1 MVPKMINILGKRY
14 IFFTISLLIIIPG
27 LVLTVIGGLR
37 LSVDFTGGT
46 LIEFDLNPGSLPE
59 PAQIIAIYNQLG
71 IEDVQVQTT
80 GEETILARSSFLDD
94 ETRSALL
101 AAVGAEFGQSPNVL
115 RFDSVGPTVGRE
127 VASRAAIA
135 VGVAA
140 IVVVIYITYAFRGIP
155 HALRY
160 GICAII
166 AMIHDV
172 ALVISLGAIGGYLWG
187 WQIDALFLTALLTV
201 IGFSVQDKIVVFDRI
216 RENSNIYKK
225 LPFETLVNHSIIQ
238 TLQRSINTQLM
249 TVEFMLLALA
259 LFGGVTLRE
268 FAVILLVGLFSGTY
282 SSIFIA
288 APVLVVWENHE
299 WKTWF
304 RRRKSEEAIAS

>member
-1 MVPKMINILGKRY
+1 MLDILGKRY
-14 IFFTISLLIIIPG
+14 IFFGLSLVLIIPG
-27 LVLTVIGGLR
+27 LILVAFGLP
-37 LSVDFTGGT
+37 LAIDFTGG
-46 LIEFDLNPGSLPE
+46 SLLEVRFESGIAPQ
-59 PAQIIAIYNQLG
+59 PAEVIQLYSSLG
-71 IEDVQVQTT
+71 VEDVQVQTT
-80 GEETILARSSFLDD
+80 GDATIFVRSSFLDD
-94 ETRSALL
+94 TTRSQLISAME
-101 AAVGAEFGQSPNVL
+101 GEFGEDITVL
-115 RFDSVGPTVGRE
+115 RFDSVGPTIGQE
-127 VASRAAIA
+127 VTARAGMAIA
-135 VGVAA
+135 VAAVA
-140 IVVVIYITYAFRGIP
+140 VVFYITFAFRGIQ
-155 HALRY
+155 HSFRY

-172 ALVISLGAIGGYLWG
+172 LIVLSLGAIGAYFFG
-187 WQIDALFLTALLTV
+187 WQINALFLTALLTV

-216 RENSNIYKK
+216 RENSGIYRR
-225 LPFETLVNHSIIQ
+225 LPFATLVNHSIVQ

-288 APVLVVWENHE
+288 APSLVIWENQE

-304 RRRKSEEAIAS
+304 RRGRGKEAVA

>member
-1 MVPKMINILGKRY
+1 MLDILGKRY
-14 IFFTISLLIIIPG
+14 IFFGLSLVLIIPG
-27 LVLTVIGGLR
+27 LILMAFGLP
-37 LSVDFTGGT
+37 LAIDFTGG
-46 LIEFDLNPGSLPE
+46 SLLEVRFESGIAPL
-59 PAQIIAIYNQLG
+59 PAEVIQLYSSLG
-71 IEDVQVQTT
+71 VEDVQVQTT
-80 GEETILARSSFLDD
+80 GDATIFVRSTFLDD
-94 ETRSALL
+94 TTRSQLISEMET
-101 AAVGAEFGQSPNVL
+101 EFGEEITVL
-115 RFDSVGPTVGRE
+115 RFDSVGPTIGQE
-127 VASRAAIA
+127 VTARAGMAIA
-135 VGVAA
+135 VAAVA
-140 IVVVIYITYAFRGIP
+140 VVFYITFAFRGIQ
-155 HALRY
+155 HSFRY

-172 ALVISLGAIGGYLWG
+172 LIVLSLGAIGAYFFG
-187 WQIDALFLTALLTV
+187 WQINALFLTALLTV

-216 RENSNIYKK
+216 RENSGIYRR
-225 LPFETLVNHSIIQ
+225 LPFANLVNHSIVQ

-288 APVLVVWENHE
+288 APALVIWEKQE

-304 RRRKSEEAIAS
+304 RPRRGKEAAA

>member
-1 MVPKMINILGKRY
+1 
-14 IFFTISLLIIIPG
+14 
-27 LVLTVIGGLR
+27 VIG
-37 LSVDFTGGT
+37 
-46 LIEFDLNPGSLPE
+46 
-59 PAQIIAIYNQLG
+59 IYDQLD

-80 GEETILARSSFLDD
+80 GEDTIFVRSSFLDD
-94 ETRSALL
+94 TTRSQLISTMES
-101 AAVGAEFGQSPNVL
+101 EFSGPITVL
-115 RFDSVGPTVGRE
+115 RFENVGPTIGTE
-127 VASRAAIA
+127 VTARAGMAIAVAAIA
-135 VGVAA
+135 VVF
-140 IVVVIYITYAFRGIP
+140 YITFAFRGIQ
-155 HALRY
+155 HAFRY

-172 ALVISLGAIGGYLWG
+172 AIVISLGAIGGYFFG

-216 RENSNIYKK
+216 RENSNIYRR
-225 LPFETLVNHSIIQ
+225 LPFESLVNHSIVQ

-268 FAVILLVGLFSGTY
+268 FATILMVGLFSGTY

-288 APVLVVWENHE
+288 APLLVVWENQE

-304 RRRKSEEAIAS
+304 GRGGRKEAVA